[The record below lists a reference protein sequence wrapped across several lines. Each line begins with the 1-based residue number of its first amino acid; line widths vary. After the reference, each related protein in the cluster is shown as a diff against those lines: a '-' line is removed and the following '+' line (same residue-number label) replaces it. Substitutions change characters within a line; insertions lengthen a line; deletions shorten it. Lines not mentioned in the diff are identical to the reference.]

1 MFHSEGKNSFCYDA
15 IVVFEVG
22 NLNMPLET
30 PLLGLHRSS
39 AATIGEYFGTRLP
52 SRFGDFPAEYRALR
66 ETVGLVD
73 TNFRAFF
80 RFTGPDRQRYVNAI
94 LTSNVRDL
102 KPGQGTVGLLLN
114 PQGHILA
121 EVETFAREENI
132 LASSHAVI
140 RERTYSTFEKFI
152 IMDDVTLED
161 VTDLT
166 GTLDLAGPRTEA
178 LLAELGVSNF
188 SGMPILSHEEVTLGQ
203 IPCRLVRRELA
214 GEAAATLVAGRE
226 YLAVL
231 WRELA
236 ERTRIHGGAPAGM
249 EALNSLRLECGAPWF
264 GQDYD
269 DKQIPHEAG
278 LEHSHINYEK
288 GCYTGQE
295 IVERV
300 RSRGHVNR
308 RLAELRFFSDAAPAS
323 GTKLLHEGNEIGN
336 VTSAAFSPRLGQ
348 PIGLGYL
355 RREHSAIGT
364 RLDASGIPSEVIEP
378 PFLIKKTSA

>member
-1 MFHSEGKNSFCYDA
+1 VFHTEGKNPFCYDA
-15 IVVFEVG
+15 NVVFEVG

-30 PLLGLHRSS
+30 PLLGLHRFSG
-39 AATIGEYFGTRLP
+39 ATIGEYFGTRLP
-52 SRFGDFPAEYRALR
+52 SRFGDFAAEYRALR
-66 ETVGLVD
+66 ETVAVVD

-121 EVETFAREENI
+121 EVETFALEESI
-132 LASSHAVI
+132 LASSHAMI
-140 RERTYSTFEKFI
+140 RERTCTTFEKFI

-161 VTDLT
+161 VTGST
-166 GTLDLAGPRTEA
+166 GTLDLLGPRAEA
-178 LLAELGVSNF
+178 VLAELGVSNF
-188 SGMPILSHEEVTLGQ
+188 AGMPILWHEEVTVGQ
-203 IPCRLVRRELA
+203 IPCRVVRREIA

-249 EALNSLRLECGAPWF
+249 EALNSIRLEYGTPWF
-264 GQDYD
+264 GHDYD

-308 RLAELRFFSDAAPAS
+308 RLTELRFFSDAAPAS

-364 RLDASGIPSEVIEP
+364 RPDASGIPAEVIAP
-378 PFLIKKTSA
+378 PAPN

>member
-1 MFHSEGKNSFCYDA
+1 
-15 IVVFEVG
+15 
-22 NLNMPLET
+22 MPLET
-30 PLLGLHRSS
+30 PLLDLHRSS
-39 AATIGEYFGTRLP
+39 GATIGEYFGTLLP
-52 SRFGDFPAEYRALR
+52 SRFGDFAAEYAALR
-66 ETVGLVD
+66 EAVGLVD

-80 RFTGPDRQRYVNAI
+80 SFTGPDRQRYVNAI

-121 EVETFAREENI
+121 EVETFAREESI
-132 LASSHAVI
+132 LASSHAMT
-140 RERTYSTFEKFI
+140 RERTFSTFDKFI

-161 VTDLT
+161 ITDST
-166 GTLDLAGPRTEA
+166 GTLDLAGPRTA
-178 LLAELGVSNF
+178 TLLAELGVRNF
-188 SGMPILSHEEVTLGQ
+188 ADMPLLAHEEVKLRK
-203 IPCRLVRRELA
+203 IPCRVVRREFA
-214 GEAAATLVAGRE
+214 GEASATLIAGRDHLPALWND
-226 YLAVL
+226 LAQRV
-231 WRELA
+231 RN
-236 ERTRIHGGAPAGM
+236 HGGAPAGM
-249 EALNSLRLECGAPWF
+249 EALNSIRLECGTRWF
-264 GQDYD
+264 GHDYD

-308 RLAELRFFSDAAPAS
+308 RLAELRFFAAEAPAF
-323 GTKLLHEGNEIGN
+323 GTKLLYKGNEIGS
-336 VTSAAFSPRLGQ
+336 VTSTAFSPRLGQ

-364 RLDASGIPSEVIEP
+364 RMDASGIPAEVIEP
-378 PFLIKKTSA
+378 PLLAKKTSA